1 MSKHGPIRV
10 LGIAGGI
17 GSGKSEVARAFER
30 LGALVVDSDVEARAA
45 LERPDVQAQLVAWWG
60 PGVLKRGGGVDRKA
74 IADIVF
80 KDEAERRKLEGL
92 IHPLVRSQRAVLVRE
107 AAARGAR
114 LAVIDA
120 PLLFEAGV
128 DRECDAVVFVDAPR
142 ATRLRRVRDRGWNE
156 AEFSRRE
163 ASQMPLEEKRRRSQY
178 TISNSGGLEELEE
191 QVRRVFRD
199 LAGRE

>member
-1 MSKHGPIRV
+1 MQTQPPIRV
-10 LGIAGGI
+10 IGIAGGI
-17 GSGKSEVARAFER
+17 GSGKSAVASAFAA
-30 LGALVVDSDVEARAA
+30 LGALVVDSDVQARAA
-45 LERPDVQAQLVAWWG
+45 LEQPQVKAQLIEWWG
-60 PGVLKRGGGVDRKA
+60 TGVLRADGSVDRGA

-80 KDEAERRKLEGL
+80 KDEAERRRLEGL
-92 IHPLVRSQRAVLVRE
+92 IHPMVRSQREVLIRE
-107 AAARGAR
+107 AAATGAR

-142 ATRLRRVRDRGWNE
+142 EMRLQRVAERGWSE

-163 ASQMPLEEKRRRSQY
+163 ASQMPLEEKRRRSRY
-178 TISNSGGLEELEE
+178 TISNAGGLEDLEE

-199 LAGRE
+199 LTGQE